1 MKAIILASGNG
12 LRFLPLSKT
21 NPKPLTKLLGKSI
34 IEHNLENLKGIA
46 DEVFIVIG
54 YLGDK
59 IKETI
64 GNNYNG
70 IKITYI
76 IDDEI
81 IGTGNSARLAI
92 SKINDDKVII
102 MNGDD
107 LYSKEDIKALIKK
120 CPSIAV
126 KKVLNPRSFGIV
138 TIQNEKVIQIEEKPQ
153 NPKSDFA
160 NIGLYCFPKSIFNE
174 PIEKSERGEY
184 EITDY
189 IKKLID
195 LKNLNF
201 VEATYWIPASY
212 PWDLFNMTEAL
223 FQNMKFKNLGQI
235 EKGATIKGDLYL
247 GKNTIIKSGTYI
259 EGPVYIGNDCKVGP
273 NAYLRQNTIIENN
286 CSIGAGVEIKNSII
300 GPNTNIN
307 HLSYVGD
314 SIIGSNV
321 NLGAGTI
328 TANLRHD
335 GETVKSLVKNA
346 LIDTKRKK
354 LGAIVGDSVK
364 TGVST
369 VIYPGRKIW
378 PNKTTYP
385 QEKVEKDLM

>member
-34 IEHNLENLKGIA
+34 IEHNLENLKGIV

-59 IKETI
+59 IKKTI

-195 LKNLNF
+195 FNNLNF
-201 VEATYWIPASY
+201 VEATYWMPASY
-212 PWDLFNMTEAL
+212 PWDLFNMTEVL
-223 FQNMKFKNLGQI
+223 FKNMKFENLGQI
-235 EKGATIKGDLYL
+235 EKGATVKGDLYL

-273 NAYLRQNTIIENN
+273 NAYLRQNTVIEDN

-300 GPNTNIN
+300 GTNTNIN

-328 TANLRHD
+328 IANLRHD
-335 GETVKSLVKNA
+335 GETVKSLVKDV

>member
-235 EKGATIKGDLYL
+235 EKGAIIKGDLYL

-354 LGAIVGDSVK
+354 LGAIVGDNVK
-364 TGVST
+364 TGVNT
-369 VIYPGRKIW
+369 VIFPGRKIW
-378 PNKTTYP
+378 PNKTTHP